1 VVSRR
6 YRVLIND
13 AAGTAREGAV
23 TTHDLAVAFRQAG
36 VDATVVE
43 VEADNLPEAMRDAWR
58 SGVDAIVVGGGDG
71 STNCAAGVA
80 IADNMVLG
88 VLPMGTFNH
97 FAKDLGMTDDVDE
110 AVHFLA
116 SAEITAID
124 VGEVN
129 GRVFV
134 NNASIGVYPEMVA
147 NRDDI
152 RKRRGWGKIR
162 AAPLAV
168 VRTLRRL
175 PVHHLRLTIDDTA
188 PVSIETPLLF
198 VGNGSFDDDGVR
210 VGQRTSLEDHR
221 LSAYAIATT
230 SRWRLVVNA
239 LQARLGGVAAAPSMI
254 RHAGEHLVVDSDQTS
269 LAIAVDGEP
278 TDLRVPLRFRSR
290 PGALRMLAA
299 PAGRGEAPDRQG

>member
-1 VVSRR
+1 MVSRR

-13 AAGTAREGAV
+13 AAGTARQGAV
-23 TTHDLAVAFRQAG
+23 NPHDLSSAFKQAA
-36 VDATVVE
+36 VDATVVD
-43 VEADNLPEAMRDAWR
+43 VEADDLPEAMREAWR

-71 STNCAAGVA
+71 TTNCAAGVA
-80 IADNMVLG
+80 IADDMVLG

-110 AVHFLA
+110 AVQFLA

-175 PVHHLRLTIDDTA
+175 PVHHLRLTIDDAA

-198 VGNGSFDDDGVR
+198 VGNGSFDDNGVR

-221 LSAYAIATT
+221 LCAYAIATT

-239 LQARLGGVAAAPSMI
+239 LEARLGGVQAASSMI

-269 LAIAVDGEP
+269 LEIAVDGEP
-278 TDLRVPLRFRSR
+278 TDLCVPLQFRSR
-290 PGALRMLAA
+290 PGALRMLVS
-299 PAGRGEAPDRQG
+299 PAGRGEAPDRQR